1 MLFLEFLDKV
11 KAKEL
16 NPKETANHLGISI
29 DKYYRLKN
37 KLQKQ

>member
-1 MLFLEFLDKV
+1 MLFIEFLDKV

-16 NPKETANHLGISI
+16 SPKEAAIQLGISI

-37 KLQKQ
+37 KLQK